1 MITLEEFQWIRT
13 TEHLIVLD
21 TTILLEL
28 YRKPANISLDIIKAF
43 KEVLDRVYV
52 PRQVYDEYLR
62 NYHKV
67 SGNEKS
73 KYQNVR
79 SELSKTVI
87 DLQENITSKITEYRK
102 HDYTDISKLQDDLDE
117 KIKDI
122 KDVVK
127 EFEHNHKQESE
138 RNLDFILNDKVKEF
152 VDLLMEQGNVGMPIP
167 FSKRLLIL
175 QEGKIR
181 FENLIPP
188 GYEDYKKDGAAKYGD
203 LFIWKDIIEVA
214 KERNVNILFV
224 CNDVKGDWWETDREV
239 PIELRRELSEEFKEI
254 NPLLKIHFLTMNKF
268 FSYIAEELQIGQSK
282 SALQLSAMDYVEK
295 NLAQYDDVIESE
307 VGNFVASINVDDM
320 LGGEYVS
327 DSGDEKI
334 YWSIKDVSVDKQD
347 KDIFYYIDL
356 DVSILGDSICTED
369 KENSCNVGKVAVAL
383 DGKVK
388 LRTEEYSADNQ
399 IDNITMELAEVFYI
413 KPEVWKVIKRTKENA
428 TCREIIAYS
437 KRLIK
442 YEEDVMN
449 HSNNLERIKEL
460 GGVLQR
466 WAESCRI
473 ALEPLPTDNYAELIE
488 AVKPL
493 TEASKRIKEMNIA
506 GLAEALEP
514 IARVGEIINTV
525 DTVKIAE
532 TLKPL
537 SSANYSIS
545 KLDTRR
551 ETGVLPSETNT
562 DRVKDYNNEK

>member
-1 MITLEEFQWIRT
+1 MITLEEFQRIRT

-43 KEVLDRVYV
+43 KEILDRVYI

-79 SELSKTVI
+79 SELYKTVI

-117 KIKDI
+117 KIKGI

-167 FSKRLLIL
+167 FSQILPIL

-181 FENLIPP
+181 FENSIPP
-188 GYEDYKKDGAAKYGD
+188 GYEDNKKDGITRYGD
-203 LFIWKDIIEVA
+203 LFIWKNIIEVA

-224 CNDVKGDWWETDREV
+224 CNDVKEDWWEKDREI
-239 PIELRRELSEEFKEI
+239 PIELRRELLEEFKEI
-254 NPLLKIHFLTMNKF
+254 NPLLEIHFLTMNKF

-295 NLAQYDDVIESE
+295 NLDQYDDVIESE
-307 VGNFVASINVDDM
+307 VGNFLASINVDDM

-327 DSGDEKI
+327 DSGEAKI

-356 DVSILGDSICTED
+356 DISILGDSMSVED
-369 KENSCNVGKVAVAL
+369 EKNSCSVGKIAVAL

-388 LRTEEYSADNQ
+388 LRTEEYSEENQ
-399 IDNITMELAEVFYI
+399 IDDIAIELAEVFYI

-428 TCREIIAYS
+428 TCREMIASS
-437 KRLIK
+437 KRLTK

-449 HSNNLERIKEL
+449 HSSNLESIKEL
-460 GGVLQR
+460 GVVLQR
-466 WAESCRI
+466 WAESCRL

-488 AVKPL
+488 AFKPL
-493 TEASKRIKEMNIA
+493 TEAGKRIKEMDID

-532 TLKPL
+532 TLKPFA
-537 SSANYSIS
+537 SVKDSIS
-545 KLDTRR
+545 KLDTRG
-551 ETGVLPSETNT
+551 EIEAIPFETNT
-562 DRVKDYNNEK
+562 DGDKDSNYEK

>member
-1 MITLEEFQWIRT
+1 MITLEEFRRICAA
-13 TEHLIVLD
+13 EHLIVLD

-43 KEVLDRVYV
+43 KEIVDRIYV

-79 SELSKTVI
+79 NELSKIVI
-87 DLQENITSKITEYRK
+87 HLQENITSRITEYRK

-117 KIKDI
+117 KMKDI

-127 EFEHNHKQESE
+127 EFENNHKQESE

-152 VDLLMEQGNVGMPIP
+152 VDLLMEQGYVGLPIP

-224 CNDVKGDWWETDREV
+224 CNDVKGDWWETDREI

-254 NPLLKIHFLTMNKF
+254 NPLLEIHFLTMNKF

-295 NLAQYDDVIESE
+295 KLDQYDDVIESE
-307 VGNFVASINVDDM
+307 VGNFLASINVDDM

-327 DSGDEKI
+327 DSGEAKI

-356 DVSILGDSICTED
+356 DISILGDSMSVDDE
-369 KENSCNVGKVAVAL
+369 KNSCSVGKIAVAL

-388 LRTEEYSADNQ
+388 LRTEEYSEENQ
-399 IDNITMELAEVFYI
+399 IDDIAIELAEVFYI

-428 TCREIIAYS
+428 TCREMIASS
-437 KRLIK
+437 KRLTK

-449 HSNNLERIKEL
+449 HSSNLESIKEL
-460 GGVLQR
+460 GVVLQKF
-466 WAESCRI
+466 AESCRL
-473 ALEPLPTDNYAELIE
+473 ALEPLPTDNYAGLIE
-488 AVKPL
+488 AFKPL
-493 TEASKRIKEMNIA
+493 TEAGKRIKEIDID

-532 TLKPL
+532 TLKPFA
-537 SSANYSIS
+537 SVKEFIP
-545 KLDTRR
+545 KLDTNG
-551 ETGVLPSETNT
+551 EIEAMPFDTNT
-562 DRVKDYNNEK
+562 DGDKDSNNEK

>member
-1 MITLEEFQWIRT
+1 MITLEEFQRIRA

-224 CNDVKGDWWETDREV
+224 CNDVKGDWWETDREI
-239 PIELRRELSEEFKEI
+239 PIGLRRELSEEFKEI
-254 NPLLKIHFLTMNKF
+254 NPRLEIHFLTMNKF

-295 NLAQYDDVIESE
+295 NLDQYDDVIESE
-307 VGNFVASINVDDM
+307 VGNFLASINVDDM

-327 DSGDEKI
+327 DSGDEEI

-369 KENSCNVGKVAVAL
+369 EKNSCSVGKIAVAL

-388 LRTEEYSADNQ
+388 LRTEEYSEENQ
-399 IDNITMELAEVFYI
+399 IDDIAIELAEVFYI

-428 TCREIIAYS
+428 TCREMIASS
-437 KRLIK
+437 KRLTK

-449 HSNNLERIKEL
+449 HSSNLESIKEL
-460 GGVLQR
+460 GVVLQR
-466 WAESCRI
+466 WAESCRL

-488 AVKPL
+488 AFKPL
-493 TEASKRIKEMNIA
+493 TEAGKRIKEIDID

-532 TLKPL
+532 TLKPFA
-537 SSANYSIS
+537 SVKDSIS
-545 KLDTRR
+545 KLDTRG
-551 ETGVLPSETNT
+551 EIEAIPFETNT
-562 DRVKDYNNEK
+562 DGDKDSNYEK

>member
-1 MITLEEFQWIRT
+1 MIALEEFQRIRA

-102 HDYTDISKLQDDLDE
+102 HDYTDISKLQDDLGE

-224 CNDVKGDWWETDREV
+224 CNDVKGDWWETDREI

-307 VGNFVASINVDDM
+307 VGNFVASLNVDDM

-356 DVSILGDSICTED
+356 DVSILGDSIYTED
-369 KENSCNVGKVAVAL
+369 EGNPCSVGKITVAL

-388 LRTEEYSADNQ
+388 LRTEEYSEDNQ

-428 TCREIIAYS
+428 SSREMIASS

-449 HSNNLERIKEL
+449 HANNLESIQEL
-460 GGVLQR
+460 GAVLQKF
-466 WAESCRI
+466 AESCRL
-473 ALEPLPTDNYAELIE
+473 ALEPLPTDNYAGLIE
-488 AVKPL
+488 AFKPL
-493 TEASKRIKEMNIA
+493 TEAGKRIKEIDID

-514 IARVGEIINTV
+514 IARAGEIINTV

-537 SSANYSIS
+537 ASVKDSIS
-545 KLDTRR
+545 KLDTRG
-551 ETGVLPSETNT
+551 EIEAIPFETNT
-562 DRVKDYNNEK
+562 DGDKDSNYEK

>member
-1 MITLEEFQWIRT
+1 MITLEEFQRIRA

-43 KEVLDRVYV
+43 KEIVDRIYV
-52 PRQVYDEYLR
+52 PRQVYDEYSR

-67 SGNEKS
+67 SGDAKD
-73 KYQNVR
+73 KYQKVGT
-79 SELSKTVI
+79 ELSPSLTK
-87 DLQENITSKITEYRK
+87 LQEEITSRTTEYRK
-102 HDYTDISKLQDDLDE
+102 HDYTDITKLQSDLGE
-117 KIKDI
+117 KLEEIRNILKDYENSHRKEI
-122 KDVVK
+122 EKNKD
-127 EFEHNHKQESE
+127 FLRH
-138 RNLDFILNDKVKEF
+138 DKVKEF
-152 VDLLMEQGNVGMPIP
+152 VDLLKKQGNVGMPIP

-188 GYEDYKKDGAAKYGD
+188 GYEDNKKDGIARYGD
-203 LFIWKDIIEVA
+203 LFIWKNIIDVA

-224 CNDVKGDWWETDREV
+224 CNDVKGDWWERDRGT
-239 PIELRRELSEEFKEI
+239 PIELRRELSEEFEEI

-295 NLAQYDDVIESE
+295 NLVQYDDVIESE

-327 DSGDEKI
+327 DSVDEKI

-356 DVSILGDSICTED
+356 DVSILGDSIYTED
-369 KENSCNVGKVAVAL
+369 EGNSCNVGKVAVAL
-383 DGKVK
+383 DGKVT
-388 LRTEEYSADNQ
+388 LRTEEYSEENQ
-399 IDNITMELAEVFYI
+399 IDDIAMELAEVFYI
-413 KPEVWKVIKRTKENA
+413 KPEVWKVIKRTKENV
-428 TCREIIAYS
+428 TCREMIASS
-437 KRLIK
+437 KRLTK

-449 HSNNLERIKEL
+449 HSSNLESIKEL
-460 GGVLQR
+460 GVVLQR
-466 WAESCRI
+466 WAESCRL
-473 ALEPLPTDNYAELIE
+473 ALEPLPTDNYAGLIE
-488 AVKPL
+488 AFKPL
-493 TEASKRIKEMNIA
+493 TEAGKRIKEIDID

-532 TLKPL
+532 TLKPFA
-537 SSANYSIS
+537 SVKDSIP
-545 KLDTRR
+545 KLDTNG
-551 ETGVLPSETNT
+551 EIEAMPFDTNT
-562 DRVKDYNNEK
+562 DGDKDSNNEK

>member
-1 MITLEEFQWIRT
+1 MITLEEFQRIRA

-43 KEVLDRVYV
+43 KEIVDRIYV

-67 SGNEKS
+67 SGNEKG
-73 KYQNVR
+73 KYQKVGT
-79 SELSKTVI
+79 ELSGPLTK
-87 DLQENITSKITEYRK
+87 LQEEITSRTTEYRK
-102 HDYTDISKLQDDLDE
+102 HDYTDITKLQSDLGE
-117 KIKDI
+117 KLEEIRNILKEYENSHRKEIEKNKD
-122 KDVVK
+122 
-127 EFEHNHKQESE
+127 FLRH
-138 RNLDFILNDKVKEF
+138 DKVKEF
-152 VDLLMEQGNVGMPIP
+152 IDLLVEHGNIGNPFP

-188 GYEDYKKDGAAKYGD
+188 GYEDYKKDGAARYGD
-203 LFIWKDIIEVA
+203 LFIWKNIIEVA

-224 CNDVKGDWWETDREV
+224 CNDVKGDWWERDKES
-239 PIELRRELSEEFKEI
+239 PIELRRELLEEFKEI

-295 NLAQYDDVIESE
+295 NLVQYDDVIESE

-369 KENSCNVGKVAVAL
+369 EENSCNVGKVAVAL

-388 LRTEEYSADNQ
+388 LRTEEYSEDNQ

-437 KRLIK
+437 KGLIK
-442 YEEDVMN
+442 YEEDVTN
-449 HSNNLERIKEL
+449 HSNNLESIKEL
-460 GGVLQR
+460 GAVLQKF
-466 WAESCRI
+466 AESCRL
-473 ALEPLPTDNYAELIE
+473 ALEPLPTDNYAGLIE
-488 AVKPL
+488 AIKPL
-493 TEASKRIKEMNIA
+493 TEAGKRIKEIDIA

-532 TLKPL
+532 TLKPFT
-537 SSANYSIS
+537 SVKDSIS
-545 KLDTRR
+545 KLDTRG
-551 ETGVLPSETNT
+551 EIEAMPFDTNT
-562 DRVKDYNNEK
+562 DGDKDSNNEK